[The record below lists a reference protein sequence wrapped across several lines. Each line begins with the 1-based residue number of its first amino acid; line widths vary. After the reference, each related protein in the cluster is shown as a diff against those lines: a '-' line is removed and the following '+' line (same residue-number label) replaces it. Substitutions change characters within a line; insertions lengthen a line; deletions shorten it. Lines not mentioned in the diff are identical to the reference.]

1 MTATAMK
8 RLTLSSDACIETL
21 SLLVAIAHAD
31 GELDAAEKAGVRAA
45 AEIFNLTKEFR
56 ERLEAMLETPI
67 PVDQLLVEHLKPK
80 ERAFAF
86 IAATW
91 MTGVD
96 SNVDAKEEAL
106 LSQAAELLGF
116 DHERQAELSKIA
128 RDLEPGR
135 KRDLDGSSW
144 SKELVALFKSIP
156 KQLEGGAE
164 EVEVVFDGPGLLW
177 D

>member
-1 MTATAMK
+1 MTTMK

-31 GELDAAEKAGVRAA
+31 GELDDAEKAGVRAA

-56 ERLEAMLETPI
+56 ERLESMLETPLPI
-67 PVDQLLVEHLKPK
+67 DQLLVEHLKPK

-96 SNVDAKEEAL
+96 ANVDEKEEAL

-135 KRDLDGSSW
+135 KRDLDVSW

-156 KQLEGGAE
+156 KQPEGGVE